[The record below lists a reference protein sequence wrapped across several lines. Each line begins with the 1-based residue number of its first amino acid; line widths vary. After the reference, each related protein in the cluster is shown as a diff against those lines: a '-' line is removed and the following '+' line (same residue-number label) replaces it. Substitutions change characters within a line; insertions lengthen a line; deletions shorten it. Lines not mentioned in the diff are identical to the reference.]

1 MPLDVFSDSDFR
13 EVYHAVFGQF
23 MIVFF
28 VVLAVLAAIG
38 FWMKKKESAKTGEER
53 SPDKVLENVADLAD
67 NFNRARYQDQ
77 DGN

>member
-1 MPLDVFSDSDFR
+1 M
-13 EVYHAVFGQF
+13 FGQF